1 MKNIDLFDLTLKIH
15 RLEENKIQFLA
26 NSLKIKLEE
35 NKNKLI
41 INIVNKIDELDEE
54 ERKEIIKIINEEI
67 LTEES
72 KLNNPDLKK
81 KPKKKKKIRKYTN

>member
-54 ERKEIIKIINEEI
+54 ERKEIIKIVNEEI

-81 KPKKKKKIRKYTN
+81 KPQKKEKEHIMK